1 MAIDY
6 ELPLH
11 SDYIRWI
18 TTFEAFDFHGQS
30 RIDDRRPHLKWLN
43 RLFFL
48 KNIYMSFGIDDFV
61 SKHNTNAF
69 FGIGVRFVDDDI
81 KYIIGKIGLFSGT
94 GLFTS

>member
-1 MAIDY
+1 MSKQNKQNY
-6 ELPLH
+6 CFSLLEEVPQPTFHHLPVGP
-11 SDYIRWI
+11 
-18 TTFEAFDFHGQS
+18 A
-30 RIDDRRPHLKWLN
+30 
-43 RLFFL
+43 FL